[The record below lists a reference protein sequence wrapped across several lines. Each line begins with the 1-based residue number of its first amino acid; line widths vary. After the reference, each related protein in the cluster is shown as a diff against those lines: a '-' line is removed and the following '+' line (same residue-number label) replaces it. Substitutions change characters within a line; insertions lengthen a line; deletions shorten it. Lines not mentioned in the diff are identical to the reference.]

1 MQDLYSRVNSLM
13 VSTDIDD
20 RFVHFSEVEKTFDGK
35 TRVVKD
41 LNLEIARGE
50 FMTLLGPSG
59 SGKTTCLLMLAGF
72 ETLSS
77 GDILINGK
85 SVGYTP
91 PQKRNIGV
99 VFQSYALFPHM
110 TLAENI
116 AFPLNARGLA
126 KPEIETRTMRALQM
140 VRLDK
145 IGSRLPGQI
154 SGGQQQR
161 VALARALVFEPSLV
175 LMDEPLGALDKQLR
189 EEMQYEIMHLQRR
202 LGITAVY
209 VTHDQSEAL
218 TMSDRIA
225 VFNEGRIQQLATP
238 KELYEAPGNVFVASF
253 VGENNRLNATVV
265 EVSGSQCTVLA
276 GEAKLIRATAVNI
289 AGNGSPTT
297 LSIRPERVAL
307 GPAAR
312 NSENCYDAIVNEIIF
327 HGDHL
332 RVSVTL
338 CGQPGFI
345 IKIANGMDVQIPACG
360 ETVSVGWAT
369 ADCRALD
376 ARQYQD
382 SKLD

>member
-1 MQDLYSRVNSLM
+1 MAHATYDN
-13 VSTDIDD
+13 
-20 RFVHFSEVEKTFDGK
+20 RFVHFSGVHKSFDGK
-35 TRVVKD
+35 TSVVKD

-72 ETLSS
+72 ETLSG

-85 SVGYTP
+85 SVGYIP
-91 PQKRNIGV
+91 PQKRNVGV

-116 AFPLNARGLA
+116 AFPLQARGMSKA
-126 KPEIETRTMRALQM
+126 ESETRVNRALQM

-145 IGSRLPGQI
+145 FASRLPGQI

-161 VALARALVFEPSLV
+161 VALARALVFEPALV

-189 EEMQYEIMHLQRR
+189 EEMQYEIMHIQKR

-218 TMSDRIA
+218 TMSDHIA
-225 VFNEGRIQQLATP
+225 VFNQGKIQQLATP
-238 KELYEAPGNVFVASF
+238 KQLYEAPENIFVASF
-253 VGENNRLNATVV
+253 IGENNRLQGKIRERSGDVCIVDAGGNGPIRAVAV
-265 EVSGSQCTVLA
+265 NVPESGS
-276 GEAKLIRATAVNI
+276 
-289 AGNGSPTT
+289 TT
-297 LSIRPERVAL
+297 LSIRPERVRFGAE
-307 GPAAR
+307 AKNAE
-312 NSENCYDAIVNEIIF
+312 NSFEASVDEVIF

-338 CGQPGFI
+338 CGQSGFVM
-345 IKIANGMDVQIPACG
+345 KIPNGSGVQVPQQG
-360 ETVSVGWAT
+360 EKVLVGWSAQ
-369 ADCRALD
+369 DCRALD
-376 ARQYQD
+376 AEQT
-382 SKLD
+382 SH